1 MKFNLLSQDFLQNPY
16 PVYAWLRENDPVH
29 YHVDSQSSGMWL
41 ITRYKDVEACLT
53 DSRLSSGGRRGSHT
67 LNALDPE
74 TLKANKDFLEF
85 YNKWLLFA
93 DPPDHTRLR
102 KLANKGFTRGHVER
116 LRPYMKGLAEGL
128 LENLPKNQPL
138 DFMQE
143 FAVIM
148 PAMVIVEMLGVPQK
162 DRDWLVEM
170 SNEVAALIGLMKVDP
185 AIFQKIR
192 DSYLAMTDYF
202 MNHID
207 QLRKRPQDNVLS
219 SLIQATDEE
228 DRLTADEL
236 YAQAVIL
243 LIGGHE
249 TTRNLIGSG
258 LHLLLKHPL
267 QMAKLRTRPE
277 LMASAVEEILR
288 FESPIQFIGRT
299 AAEDIQLHGKTIK
312 KGQVVMLMLASAH
325 RDTTVY
331 KDPDIFNIER
341 SSNKHLAFGAGRH
354 LCLGA
359 PLARVQGQVVFEAI
373 FNRYERISLMKK
385 DPVWVSSPVFRGIT
399 SLHIRLDSHCEGA

>member
-1 MKFNLLSQDFLQNPY
+1 M
-16 PVYAWLRENDPVH
+16 E
-29 YHVDSQSSGMWL
+29 
-41 ITRYKDVEACLT
+41 
-53 DSRLSSGGRRGSHT
+53 
-67 LNALDPE
+67 
-74 TLKANKDFLEF
+74 
-85 YNKWLLFA
+85 
-93 DPPDHTRLR
+93 
-102 KLANKGFTRGHVER
+102 
-116 LRPYMKGLAEGL
+116 GLAEGL
-128 LENLPKNQPL
+128 LEELPKNEPL

-331 KDPDIFNIER
+331 KDPDIFDIER

-373 FNRYERISLMKK
+373 FNRYERISLVKK
-385 DPVWVSSPVFRGIT
+385 DAVWVSSPVFRGIT
-399 SLHIRLDSHCEGA
+399 SLHIRLDTHGEGA